1 MKSAAFT
8 YHRPSTLDEA
18 LALLAEH
25 ADEAKVLAGGQSLLP
40 MMGLRLARPA
50 HLIDIGGLGT
60 ELDTIDAGPAG
71 VRIGA
76 LVRHARAESD
86 HAVVEHAPLV
96 AAALPHVGHRAIR
109 TRGTVVGSIAHAD
122 PAAELPA
129 VCLALDA
136 SMVIASSDGRREVG
150 AHDFFQ
156 GYLTTAVADH
166 ELLVEVAFPAWSAG
180 SGAAVVELSRRHGD
194 YALVGLACRLDVQ
207 AGVVTG
213 AALSFLGVDSVPVR
227 VAEAERSL
235 VGRAPDEA
243 AFAEAARI
251 VSASL
256 TPGSDIHATGAF
268 RRHVAGVLTRRGLAQ
283 AASTI
288 GVPA

>member
-1 MKSAAFT
+1 MKSASFT

-25 ADEAKVLAGGQSLLP
+25 ADDAKILAGGQSLLP

-50 HLIDIGGLGT
+50 HLVDIGGLDA
-60 ELDTIDAGPAG
+60 ELDTIDAGPDG

-86 HAVVEHAPLV
+86 AGIAAHAPLV

-109 TRGTVVGSIAHAD
+109 TRGTVIGSIAHAD
-122 PAAELPA
+122 PAAEMPA

-136 SMVIASSDGRREVG
+136 TMVIASTAGRREV
-150 AHDFFQ
+150 AAADFFD

-166 ELLVEVAFPAWSAG
+166 EILVEVAFPAWSPG

-194 YALVGLACRLDVQ
+194 YALVGLACRLDVG
-207 AGVVTG
+207 ADAITG

-227 VAEAERSL
+227 VTDAERSL
-235 VGRAPDEA
+235 LGRPPDEA

-256 TPGSDIHATGAF
+256 SPSSDIHATAAY
-268 RRHVAGVLTRRGLAQ
+268 RRHAAGVLTRRGLAE

>member
-8 YHRPSTLDEA
+8 YHRPSTVAEA

-25 ADEAKVLAGGQSLLP
+25 ADDAKILAGGQSLLP

-50 HLIDIGGLGT
+50 HLIDIGGLAD
-60 ELDTIDAGPAG
+60 ELGAIDAGPDG

-76 LVRHARAESD
+76 LVRHAEAEVD
-86 HAVVEHAPLV
+86 EGIARHAPLV
-96 AAALPHVGHRAIR
+96 AAAMPHVGHRAIR

-122 PAAELPA
+122 PAAEMPA

-136 SMVIASSDGRREVG
+136 TMVVASTEGRREV
-150 AHDFFQ
+150 AAADFFD

-166 ELLVEVAFPAWSAG
+166 ELVVEVAFPAWPSS
-180 SGAAVVELSRRHGD
+180 SGAALVELSRRHGD
-194 YALVGLACRLDVQ
+194 YALVGLACRIDVTD
-207 AGVVTG
+207 GFVTG

-227 VAEAERSL
+227 VGDAERSL
-235 VGRAPDEA
+235 VGRPPGEE
-243 AFAEAARI
+243 AFADAAEI
-251 VSASL
+251 VSDRLS
-256 TPGSDIHATGAF
+256 PPSDIHATAAY
-268 RRHVAGVLTRRGLAQ
+268 RRHAAGVLTRRGLAE

>member
-1 MKSAAFT
+1 VKSASFT

-18 LALLAEH
+18 LSLLAEH
-25 ADEAKVLAGGQSLLP
+25 ADDAKVLAGGQSLLP
-40 MMGLRLARPA
+40 MMGLRLARPD
-50 HLIDIGGLGT
+50 HLIDIGGLGP
-60 ELDTIDAGPAG
+60 ELDTIDAGPSG

-76 LVRHARAESD
+76 LVRHARAETD
-86 HAVVEHAPLV
+86 AGVAEHAPLV

-122 PAAELPA
+122 PAAEMPA

-136 SMVIASSDGRREVG
+136 MMVIASADGRREVRS
-150 AHDFFQ
+150 DEFFD

-166 ELLVEVAFPAWSAG
+166 ELLVEVAFPAWSPS

-194 YALVGLACRLDVQ
+194 YALVGLACRLDVED
-207 AGVVTG
+207 GVVTG

-227 VAEAERSL
+227 VGDAERSL
-235 VGRAPDEA
+235 LGRPPDDAAFGEA
-243 AFAEAARI
+243 AEI
-251 VSASL
+251 VSATL
-256 TPGSDIHATGAF
+256 APGSDIHATAAY
-268 RRHVAGVLTRRGLAQ
+268 RRHAAGVLTRRGLAE
-283 AASTI
+283 AATTI